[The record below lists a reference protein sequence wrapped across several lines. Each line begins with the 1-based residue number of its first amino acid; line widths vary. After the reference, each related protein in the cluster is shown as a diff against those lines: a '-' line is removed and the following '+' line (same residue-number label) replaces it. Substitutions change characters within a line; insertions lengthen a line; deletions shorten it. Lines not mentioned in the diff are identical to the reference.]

1 MKTHILKVVSIAAA
15 LILFVSISQLNAQT
29 YSQVVRGT
37 VVDRDTKSAIPGANI
52 VIANSNP
59 FVGTTSD
66 DQGLF
71 RFEDIQPGR
80 ITLYVTCMGY
90 EKLTI
95 PNLVVISGKE
105 SILELEM
112 TQSFKQIGEVK
123 VNGKNGKRGQVL
135 NEMALLSARTVTVE
149 ETKRYAGSLD
159 DPSRMVSAFA
169 GVTSNP
175 SGLNEIVVRGNSPK
189 GIQWRL
195 EGVEIPNPNHFSHQG
210 TTGGPINALSSNML
224 STSDFFMGAFSP
236 EYGNVLSG
244 IFDMK
249 MRTGN
254 NEQHEFTLGVGA
266 LGMDVAAEGPFKKG
280 NRSSYNFNYRYSTL
294 ALMDNLKLVDF
305 GGVPKYQDLSFKT
318 NFVTQ
323 KAGTFS
329 VFGLMGLSNISLDE
343 KNEQEE
349 VVFKGDQES
358 RFGVVGANH
367 LLLIN
372 SNSFIRTSVSV
383 SNNGSG
389 FKGQSLFD
397 DGRFYESM
405 KRNWNN
411 NSLQVSSRYSN
422 RVTANL
428 RLMMGIDYKH
438 MFYDLKDE
446 MRYQNDLRW
455 RTFVDMNE
463 NTGMLQS
470 IVSGKYRIVRNLNL
484 VGGLHYTHFM
494 LNNSKALEPRVAVK
508 WDATPRS
515 SLNLGYGKHSM
526 VENIVT
532 YFSNVYDENMNV
544 TTPNKDLGL
553 TKANH
558 FILGYDQRISKNIN
572 VKMELYYQDLYDVPV
587 ENRASSNY
595 SIINDPHGSSYN
607 WLVNKGKGRNYGVEL
622 TVERFFDNNYYFLFT
637 GSLYETEYKTLSNV
651 WYPTLYDG
659 NYASN
664 FLIGKEFV
672 LGRPEK
678 GNTLNLNTKVLYNG
692 NRRNLPIDLEAS
704 RKLGDAVYDTSN
716 PYAHRLGN
724 IFQANFTASL
734 KFNRKHVTHEILADF
749 YNVFN
754 NQGRV
759 REYYNQFSKEVNYE
773 KQLGLMPNIMYRIH
787 F

>member
-1 MKTHILKVVSIAAA
+1 MKTHILKAVSIAAA
-15 LILFVSISQLNAQT
+15 LILFVSISNLNAQT
-29 YSQVVRGT
+29 FNQVVRGT

-71 RFEDIQPGR
+71 RLENIQPGR

-95 PNLVVISGKE
+95 PNLAVISGKE
-105 SILELEM
+105 SILEFEM
-112 TQSFKQIGEVK
+112 TQSFEQIGEVK

-135 NEMALLSARTVTVE
+135 NEMALLSARTFTVD

-169 GVTSNP
+169 GVTSDP
-175 SGLNEIVVRGNSPK
+175 AGLNEIVVRGNSPA

-210 TTGGPINALSSNML
+210 NTGGPINALSSNML

-266 LGMDVAAEGPFKKG
+266 LGMDVAAEGPFQKG

-294 ALMDNLKLVDF
+294 ALMDNLGLVDF

-329 VFGLMGLSNISLDE
+329 VFGLLGLSNIDVSQE
-343 KNEQEE
+343 NEQKE

-358 RFGVVGANH
+358 NFGVVGINH
-367 LLLIN
+367 LLLLN
-372 SNSFIRTSVSV
+372 DQSFIRTSVSV

-389 FKGQSLFD
+389 FDGESLFD
-397 DGRFYESM
+397 DGVFYESM
-405 KRNWNN
+405 KRSWNN

-422 RVTANL
+422 RINANF
-428 RLMMGIDYKH
+428 RLMLGANYKH
-438 MFYDLKDE
+438 MFYTMKDD
-446 MRYQNDLRW
+446 MRFQNDLRW
-455 RTFVDMNE
+455 RTFVDMQE
-463 NTGMLQS
+463 NTGLFETYL
-470 IVSGKYRIVRNLNL
+470 SGKYRVARTLNV
-484 VGGLHYTHFM
+484 VGGVHYTQFL
-494 LNNSKALEPRVAVK
+494 LNNSQAVEPRLAVK
-508 WDATPRS
+508 WDVTPRS
-515 SLNLGYGKHSM
+515 SLNIGYGKHSM

-558 FILGYDQRISKNIN
+558 YVAGFDQRISKNIN
-572 VKMELYYQDLYDVPV
+572 AKIELYYQDLYDVPV
-587 ENRASSNY
+587 ENLASSNF
-595 SIINDPHGSSYN
+595 SIINDPYGTSHKA
-607 WLVNKGKGRNYGVEL
+607 LVNSGSGRNYGLEFTL
-622 TVERFFDNNYYFLFT
+622 ERFFDSNYYYLFT
-637 GSLYETEYKTLSNV
+637 SSLYKTEFKTLANV
-651 WYPTLYDG
+651 WHPTLFDG
-659 NYASN
+659 NYAFN
-664 FLIGKEFV
+664 FLIGKEFT

-704 RKLGDAVYDTSN
+704 RKLGDTVYDLSN
-716 PYAHRLGN
+716 PYSQRLGN

-754 NQGRV
+754 NQGRIS
-759 REYYNQFSKEVNYE
+759 EYYNQFSKEIEYGT
-773 KQLGLMPNIMYRIH
+773 QLGLMPNIMYRIH